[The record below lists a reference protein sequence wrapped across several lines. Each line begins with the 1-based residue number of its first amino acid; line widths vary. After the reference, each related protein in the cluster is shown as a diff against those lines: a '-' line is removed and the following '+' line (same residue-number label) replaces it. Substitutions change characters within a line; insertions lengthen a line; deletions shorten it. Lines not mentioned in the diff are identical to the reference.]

1 MELMQG
7 SERLNPDRSHSLKID
22 LGFFCK
28 EKRLDKRLIILVML
42 PNPRLFVIYLSS
54 QALNKN
60 KEVFPHKV
68 LFPLI

>member
-1 MELMQG
+1 
-7 SERLNPDRSHSLKID
+7 

-28 EKRLDKRLIILVML
+28 EKRLDKRLIISVML

-54 QALNKN
+54 QTLNKN

>member
-1 MELMQG
+1 MI
-7 SERLNPDRSHSLKID
+7 LKKKLID

-54 QALNKN
+54 QTLNKN